1 MIDQRRAPIKHHRGS
16 GNYVVLIGGRLP
28 SLEKYGKAMKQVIKD
43 VRLGIRMNRSR
54 KYRRRKPYF
63 YFTGKYIAPTRW
75 IYS

>member
-43 VRLGIRMNRSR
+43 ARLALRINRR
-54 KYRRRKPYF
+54 RRYRRRKPYS
-63 YFTGKYIAPTRW
+63 YFTGKYIAPNRW